1 VLHATGSK
9 SFTHTLRQ
17 VAGKGSTQVKG
28 LFKYFNSF
36 MDAEKNGLEVLIM
49 DEAHRLREKSVNRY
63 TPKTLRETARPQIE
77 ELLDAA
83 RVPVFLL
90 DQYQVVRPGEMGSVP
105 EIEAHAAARGLALRH
120 VDLNAQYRA
129 GGSEAYLDWVLRL
142 LGLRGDGPVAWRD
155 EPGFTVDVVDSPF
168 ELESRLTSLLGRGY
182 GARMTAGFCWP
193 WSDPRRDG
201 SLIADVTIGDWSRPW
216 NLKSE
221 RSVGGAPPSSLWA
234 TDPAGFGQ
242 VGCVYTA
249 QGFEYDWNGVIIG
262 RDLVWRGDRWVAQ
275 REFNKDPDFRNRAA
289 VDDATFDRLVRHVY
303 KVLLTRG
310 MIGTLIYSADA
321 ETRGM
326 LSSRVRSS

>member
-1 VLHATGSK
+1 MV
-9 SFTHTLRQ
+9 
-17 VAGKGSTQVKG
+17 
-28 LFKYFNSF
+28 
-36 MDAEKNGLEVLIM
+36 
-49 DEAHRLREKSVNRY
+49 
-63 TPKTLRETARPQIE
+63 TA
-77 ELLDAA
+77 
-83 RVPVFLL
+83 
-90 DQYQVVRPGEMGSVP
+90 
-105 EIEAHAAARGLALRH
+105 
-120 VDLNAQYRA
+120 
-129 GGSEAYLDWVLRL
+129 
-142 LGLRGDGPVAWRD
+142 
-155 EPGFTVDVVDSPF
+155 PF
-168 ELESRLTSLLGRGY
+168 ELESRLTSLLNQGY

-201 SLIADVTIGDWSRPW
+201 SLVSDVTIGDWSRPW

-275 REFNKDPDFRNRAA
+275 REFNKDPDFRNRNA

-310 MIGTLIYSADA
+310 MIGTLIYSADE

-326 LSSRVRSS
+326 LRGSVRHS